1 MLSAAEMIE
10 LPMLIRPLP
19 VLMSLLPSLAMAQN
33 AMPPQDMGSSVVQLL
48 AGLAIVLILLMGSL
62 WLLKRLSNPRGQAA
76 GLMRV
81 VAGTAVGPRE
91 RVVILEVGSSWIV
104 LGVAPGQVSTLAEIP
119 RQETPPPQS
128 ETTSTKDFAT
138 WLKQMVSRRH
148 GS

>member
-1 MLSAAEMIE
+1 MLSVAEMIE
-10 LPMLIRPLP
+10 LPMLIRPLS
-19 VLMSLLPSLAMAQN
+19 VLILLLPSLAMAQS
-33 AMPPQDMGSSVVQLL
+33 ATPPQDMGSSVVQLL

-62 WLLKRLSNPRGQAA
+62 WLLKRLSNPSGQTA

-119 RQETPPPQS
+119 RQEMPLQAG
-128 ETTSTKDFAT
+128 TTSTKDFAT